1 MTDRPGGT
9 TGVTNPDLDGAHR
22 ELIALVRRLE
32 EGVDVATTPEAVAA
46 IADAIIEVNA
56 RVTAMGRVLLTDRTA
71 EITRSARAVSAAI
84 PAVERAIDDIED
96 EQALVAGIAGLL
108 ATVDHAVELAA
119 LVRG

>member
-9 TGVTNPDLDGAHR
+9 MRIANPDLDGAHR

-32 EGVDVATTPEAVAA
+32 EGVDLATTPEAVAA

-71 EITRSARAVSAAI
+71 EITRRARAVSAAI
-84 PAVERAIDDIED
+84 PAVECAIADIEN
-96 EQALVAGIAGLL
+96 EQALVAGVAGLL
-108 ATVDHAVELAA
+108 ATVDHAVQLAA
-119 LVRG
+119 LMRG

>member
-9 TGVTNPDLDGAHR
+9 TGIANPDLDGAHR